1 MENCGEGAYIT
12 VVNGLD
18 KMLYAEEENIQLFKI
33 LEKYKQTSNENTD
46 YTTTEQ
52 EIYKTMAKI
61 ENNRKTIKDTYIKLE
76 NLILSSYFNRYF
88 SKIETLDDIIVY
100 RRDLYNFK
108 DIYGMSSF
116 ENEYNKYY
124 ANKIKELEEKRIN
137 IMRKSGQFSLVKTDN
152 KILNIFSKIRATL
165 LKLFKR
171 NIEKEENR

>member
-1 MENCGEGAYIT
+1 MIR
-12 VVNGLD
+12 
-18 KMLYAEEENIQLFKI
+18 LFFIKNKIKNKNLINNDEKI

>member
-1 MENCGEGAYIT
+1 MKKCCECNEKEIT
-12 VVNGLD
+12 
-18 KMLYAEEENIQLFKI
+18 
-33 LEKYKQTSNENTD
+33 
-46 YTTTEQ
+46 
-52 EIYKTMAKI
+52 EIS
-61 ENNRKTIKDTYIKLE
+61 NNRKTIKDTYIKLE

>member
-1 MENCGEGAYIT
+1 
-12 VVNGLD
+12 
-18 KMLYAEEENIQLFKI
+18 
-33 LEKYKQTSNENTD
+33 
-46 YTTTEQ
+46 
-52 EIYKTMAKI
+52 
-61 ENNRKTIKDTYIKLE
+61 
-76 NLILSSYFNRYF
+76 
-88 SKIETLDDIIVY
+88 
-100 RRDLYNFK
+100 
-108 DIYGMSSF
+108 MSSF